1 MHFLTIF
8 YFTGHPESDDLFGD
22 HSLPSSSL
30 PNPFWRD
37 PSLYTDKVFHYL
49 REPHPFPFPGRGVR
63 GGLRWLYPFALQSLS
78 SHS

>member
-63 GGLRWLYPFALQSLS
+63 GWSALALS
-78 SHS
+78 FRLTVIEFS